1 MFLGNCGYQTDR
13 KIYAKPKSHSACEP
27 RLNRDKIINSLR
39 SRPNCRS
46 LRENKYLG
54 MLIDKKLN
62 FRQHVDKL
70 LVNISK
76 RIGVLG
82 RIRNNLTVDAANKVY
97 QSLVLP
103 VMDYCDV
110 AWSSIGK
117 IERDKLDR
125 AQRRAAKIVLKTKDS
140 DAEKNLKWLPL
151 SMRRDMHTINLTF
164 KCLKGS
170 PPMFFKD
177 YFKVF
182 RTIHNT
188 RGSGHNLLLPK
199 VRTET
204 ARKSFYFNGSK
215 LFNNIPSEMKDFK
228 SVVIFKTRI
237 LEFYRSKSC

>member
-1 MFLGNCGYQTDR
+1 MF
-13 KIYAKPKSHSACEP
+13 K
-27 RLNRDKIINSLR
+27 
-39 SRPNCRS
+39 
-46 LRENKYLG
+46 
-54 MLIDKKLN
+54 
-62 FRQHVDKL
+62 
-70 LVNISK
+70 ISK
-76 RIGVLG
+76 RIGVLR
-82 RIRNNLTVDAANKVY
+82 RITNNLTVDAANKVY
-97 QSLVLP
+97 HSLVQP

-125 AQRRAAKIVLKTKDS
+125 AQRRVARIVLKTKVSS
-140 DAEKNLKWLPL
+140 DTEKNLKWLPL

-170 PPMFFKD
+170 PSMFFKD

-182 RTIHNT
+182 RTVHNT

-215 LFNNIPSEMKDFK
+215 LFNNIASEMKDSK
-228 SVVIFKTRI
+228 SVVICKTRI
-237 LEFYRSKSC
+237 LELYRSKVF